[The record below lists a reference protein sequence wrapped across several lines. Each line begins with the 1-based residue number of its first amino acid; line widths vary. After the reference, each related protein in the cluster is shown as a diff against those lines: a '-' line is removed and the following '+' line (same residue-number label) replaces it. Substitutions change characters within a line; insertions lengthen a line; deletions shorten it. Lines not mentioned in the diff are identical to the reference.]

1 MKSYLPVIALV
12 IISLI
17 LWIFLFTIR
26 KSRNKNIL
34 TYFKQLAEKYGLF
47 LDESNKIGAVIY
59 PLLKG
64 VYKNRQIGIGCY
76 IKNDGKKKLLT
87 TYVRVE
93 CSNHRKISFDIV
105 KKTKNS
111 SLSGGGSIV
120 NMMDS
125 EFDEKFIVTSNSP
138 EYLLPT
144 FTFNIKYSLVQVA
157 NLGFNGELKL
167 ENNVLDYTE
176 PELMNDE
183 NAKTRIELIM
193 HILCD
198 IADEL
203 GKMD

>member
-34 TYFKQLAEKYGLF
+34 TYFKQLAEKYGLL

-59 PLLKG
+59 PLLEG

-76 IKNDGKKKLLT
+76 IKNDGNKKPVT
-87 TYVRVE
+87 TYVRAE
-93 CSNHRKISFDIV
+93 CSNHKKISFEIV
-105 KKTKNS
+105 KKMKNN

-125 EFDEKFIVTSNSP
+125 EFDEKFIVTCNFP
-138 EYLLPT
+138 DFLMQV
-144 FTFNIKYSLVQVA
+144 FTFNIKYSLIQVA

-183 NAKTRIELIM
+183 NSKTRIELIM

-198 IADEL
+198 IADEFDKNL
-203 GKMD
+203 

>member
-12 IISLI
+12 VISLI
-17 LWIFLFTIR
+17 LWIFLFTFR

-34 TYFKQLAEKYGLF
+34 LYFKQLAEKYGLL

-76 IKNDGKKKLLT
+76 IKNDSKKKLLT

-93 CSNHRKISFDIV
+93 CSNQKKISFDIV

-111 SLSGGGSIV
+111 SLSDGGSIV

-157 NLGFNGELKL
+157 NLGFKGELKL

-198 IADEL
+198 IADEFD
-203 GKMD
+203 KNA